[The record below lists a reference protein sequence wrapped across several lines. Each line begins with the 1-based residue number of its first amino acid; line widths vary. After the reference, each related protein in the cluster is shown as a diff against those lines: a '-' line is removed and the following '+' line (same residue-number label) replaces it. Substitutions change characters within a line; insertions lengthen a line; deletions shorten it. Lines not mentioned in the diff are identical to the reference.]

1 MKTEAKPGGRAEQL
15 AKAGHIVLTAEL
27 SGIGETETGHD
38 KRDYGRGRFGRDVQE
53 IYLAY
58 LMGRS
63 FVGMR
68 TDDVF
73 RWSDYLAHYGSNKK
87 ALPIQLIAT
96 GEAAI
101 SALHA
106 AALEP
111 SRFESVRLNGMIRL
125 WAEVVAAPESKN
137 QLVNS
142 VHGAL
147 RHYDL
152 PNLVELAG
160 KSRVK
165 ITEPVDASGSK
176 EN

>member
-1 MKTEAKPGGRAEQL
+1 MRKTIAA
-15 AKAGHIVLTAEL
+15 VLL
-27 SGIGETETGHD
+27 SLSLDSVAD

-53 IYLAY
+53 FYLAY

-68 TDDVF
+68 TGDVF
-73 RWSDYLAHYGSNKK
+73 RWSNHLSRYGSSEEP
-87 ALPIQLIAT
+87 LPIQLIAT

-101 SALHA
+101 PSLHA

-111 SRFESVRLNGMIRL
+111 SRFKSVRLTGMIRS

-137 QLVNS
+137 QLVNA
-142 VHGAL
+142 VHRAL

-152 PNLVELAG
+152 PDLVELAG
-160 KSRVK
+160 KDLVK
-165 ITEPVDASGSK
+165 IEESVDASGRQ
-176 EN
+176 ED

>member
-1 MKTEAKPGGRAEQL
+1 ML
-15 AKAGHIVLTAEL
+15 SAEL

-38 KRDYGRGRFGRDVQE
+38 KRDYGRGLFGPDSQE

-73 RWSDYLAHYGSNKK
+73 RWSEYLVNLGSNE
-87 ALPIQLIAT
+87 APGPIRLIAT

-101 SALHA
+101 PGLHS

-111 SRFESVRLNGMIRL
+111 TRFDSVRLTGMIRS
-125 WAEVVAAPESKN
+125 WAELVAAPESRN
-137 QLVNS
+137 QLVNA

-152 PNLVELAG
+152 PDLIALAG
-160 KSRVK
+160 KDRVR
-165 ITEPVDASGSK
+165 IDEPVDANGRPVD
-176 EN
+176 

>member
-1 MKTEAKPGGRAEQL
+1 MKAEAQPGGRCEQL
-15 AKAGHIVLTAEL
+15 VKQGHIVLSAEL

-38 KRDYGRGRFGRDVQE
+38 KRDYGRGLFGPDSQE

-68 TDDVF
+68 TTDVF
-73 RWSDYLAHYGSNKK
+73 RWADYLSHYRSKEK
-87 ALPIQLIAT
+87 PLPIQLIAT

-101 SALHA
+101 PALHA

-111 SRFESVRLNGMIRL
+111 SRFESVHLKGMIRS
-125 WAEVVAAPESKN
+125 WAEIVAAPESRN
-137 QLVNS
+137 QLVNT

-152 PNLVELAG
+152 PDLVELVG
-160 KSRVK
+160 KERLR
-165 ITEPVDASGSK
+165 TEEPVDASGK
-176 EN
+176 HEE